1 MHPHS
6 RNMVYYTNLCAFRD
20 RFHLPLTDEQ
30 VLRLEFYK
38 PADDCPEMRYLQ
50 ARRDELGGYLP
61 ARQTRADTLPVPPM
75 PAYAQFALQAGGKE
89 MSTTMALVRML
100 GTLLKDKVLGPH
112 IVPIVADEART
123 FGMANLFKQVGIYSS
138 VGQRYEPEDIG
149 SILSYHEALDEIGRA

>member
-1 MHPHS
+1 MFFFVFFFSS
-6 RNMVYYTNLCAFRD
+6 RRRHTRCALVTGVQTCALPIYSRKKFDYSDLIAFRD
-20 RFHLPLTDEQ
+20 RFILPLTEEQ

-38 PADDCPEMRYLQ
+38 PAYDSPEMRYLQ

-100 GTLLKDKVLGPH
+100 GTLLKDKVLGTH
-112 IVPIVADEART
+112 LVPIVRSEERREGNACGGT
-123 FGMANLFKQVGIYSS
+123 
-138 VGQRYEPEDIG
+138 
-149 SILSYHEALDEIGRA
+149 GRS